1 MSEVVIYHNPGCSK
15 SRETLA
21 LLRGRGVEPKVV
33 AYLEAPPDAG
43 TLDRILRLLGMEPK
57 DLMRKKEEVY
67 GTLGIDERPRSREA
81 LIRLMVEHPIL
92 IERPIVVKGDRAAL
106 GRPPENVLKVL

>member
-1 MSEVVIYHNPGCSK
+1 MSEVVIYHNPECSK
-15 SRETLA
+15 SREALA
-21 LLRGRGVEPKVV
+21 LLRGRGIEPRVV
-33 AYLEAPPDAG
+33 AYLETPPDAG

-67 GTLGIDERPRSREA
+67 GRLGIDARPWGREA
-81 LIRLMVEHPIL
+81 LIRLMVENPIL

-106 GRPPENVLKVL
+106 GRPPENVLKAL